1 MAEEGQAALLDAF
14 KKLVLDTGTSEET
27 RPKVLDEVTLD
38 GIVKHIQ
45 KLAASDNGEPQT
57 IYIIYS
63 IKCRDS

>member
-1 MAEEGQAALLDAF
+1 MAEEGQGAALLDTF
-14 KKLVLDTGTSEET
+14 KKLLLDTGTSEET

-57 IYIIYS
+57 IWKYIYHLLY
-63 IKCRDS
+63 